1 MDRES
6 SKRPPIDILCFPSGR
21 GTKALAHKQSRWDFL
36 IRRPSSSAFD
46 AFDPKVDN
54 SLFVSSHLSPQV
66 WVPTSSIGLIEIEI
80 LLIFFIDQR
89 AILIAEQQ

>member
-21 GTKALAHKQSRWDFL
+21 GTKALAHKQVGL
-36 IRRPSSSAFD
+36 LNKEKPPSSSAFD

-80 LLIFFIDQR
+80 ILIFFIDQR

>member
-1 MDRES
+1 MGLLNKE
-6 SKRPPIDILCFPSGR
+6 KP
-21 GTKALAHKQSRWDFL
+21 
-36 IRRPSSSAFD
+36 PSSS

-80 LLIFFIDQR
+80 LLIRFIDQR